1 MRTWLTLGVSVAFAV
16 GVACGSYAAQP
27 KAEICWQCEATL
39 KEVKAAEKAEKRAAM
54 VVLLSEAEIKA
65 DRVVTKV
72 DPKYG
77 RAWLVLAKVSWYFG
91 EGPQLRERVAKVEK
105 YGTKAEVDAAKW
117 LLANPH
123 ANPVARVGSAPR
135 EMTDEGGDVAAAP
148 PADTLV
154 AVHINGKETE
164 LEPRA
169 RQREGVTFVPVRPI
183 AETVGAFVW
192 WDEPSQTVT
201 ITLGDRTTEIA
212 KDRGIVV
219 EDQLLLPL
227 SPVAEALGAKV
238 KWDEAAKTVRLTTKP
253 PAEG

>member
-1 MRTWLTLGVSVAFAV
+1 MRTWLTLAVLVTLAV
-16 GVACGSYAAQP
+16 GVTYVSYAAEP
-27 KAEICWQCEATL
+27 KAEICWQCESTL
-39 KEVKAAEKAEKRAAM
+39 KEAKAAEKADKRVAM
-54 VVLLSEAEIKA
+54 AVLLSEAEIKA
-65 DRVVTKV
+65 ERLVTKV

-91 EGPQLRERVAKVEK
+91 EGTQLRERVAKVEK
-105 YGTKAEVDAAKW
+105 YGTPAEIDTAKW

-123 ANPVARVGSAPR
+123 TSPVSRAGSPPGQAPAEAEEAR
-135 EMTDEGGDVAAAP
+135 

-154 AVHINGKETE
+154 VVHINGKEAQ
-164 LEPRA
+164 LEPQA
-169 RQREGVTFVPVRPI
+169 RQREGVTFVPVRPV

-192 WDEPSQTVT
+192 WDETSQTVT

-212 KDRGIVV
+212 RDKGIVV

-227 SPVAEALGAKV
+227 DPVAEALGAKV
-238 KWDEAAKTVRLTTKP
+238 KWDKAANTVSLTTKP